1 MKIYRDK
8 DSDIALIRDK
18 SIVVVGY
25 GNQGSAFAQNLRD
38 SGLNVSVS
46 LKENSP
52 TIIRATEDGFP
63 VASNDDAHLA
73 DMVLMMIP
81 DHLQGEFYD
90 THLKGKL
97 RRGQTLVFAHGYSIH
112 FGLIKPPK
120 GVRCLLV
127 APHGP
132 GADVRS
138 RFVDGTGLSCFIA
151 SHPVNSG
158 ISLKYALAIAQA
170 CGFTRAGA
178 FKTTFE
184 HEAVGDLFGEQA
196 LLCGGLTHLL
206 MAVFD
211 TLVRNGIPREN
222 AYLETAHQLELL
234 ASLIREGG
242 VTGMFRKISQTAQF
256 GTVVSEKSITNRKL
270 QSELQKLYDD
280 VASGRFARK
289 WMREYR
295 SDYPGIAEF
304 EKRIKSSAFEKT
316 SAKMRGMLNKHEQ
329 SAGE

>member
-8 DSDIALIRDK
+8 DADIALIRDR

-46 LKENSP
+46 LKERSS
-52 TIIRATEDGFP
+52 TIRRATADGFP
-63 VASNDDAHLA
+63 VISNGDAHLA
-73 DMVLMMIP
+73 DMILMMIP
-81 DHLQGEFYD
+81 DHLHGEFFD
-90 THLKGKL
+90 AHLKDKL
-97 RRGQTLVFAHGYSIH
+97 RRGQVLVFAHGYSIH
-112 FGLIKPPK
+112 FGLIKQPK
-120 GVRCLLV
+120 GIRCLLV

-138 RFVDGTGLSCFIA
+138 RFVNGTGLSCFIA

-158 ISLKYALAIAQA
+158 TSIKHALAIAKA
-170 CGFTRAGA
+170 CGCTRAGA

-256 GTVVSEKSITNRKL
+256 GTVVSEKSIANRKL
-270 QSELQKLYDD
+270 LSELQKLYDD
-280 VASGRFARK
+280 VASGKFARK
-289 WMREYR
+289 WTREYR
-295 SDYPGIAEF
+295 SDYPGITEF
-304 EKRIKSSAFEKT
+304 EKRIKSSSFEKT
-316 SAKMRGMLNKHEQ
+316 SAKMRKVLNERK
-329 SAGE
+329 

>member
-8 DSDIALIRDK
+8 DADIALIRDK
-18 SIVVVGY
+18 STVVVGY
-25 GNQGSAFAQNLRD
+25 GNQGTALAQNLRD

-46 LKENSP
+46 LEERSS
-52 TIIRATEDGFP
+52 TIKVATKDGFP
-63 VASNDDAHLA
+63 VVSNEDTYLA
-73 DMVLMMIP
+73 DMILMMIP
-81 DHLQGEFYD
+81 DHLHGEFFD
-90 THLKGKL
+90 AHLKDKL
-97 RRGQTLVFAHGYSIH
+97 RRGQTLVFAHGYSIN
-112 FGLIKPPK
+112 FGLIRPPK
-120 GVRCLLV
+120 GIRCLLV

-138 RFVDGTGLSCFIA
+138 RFVEGSGLSCFIA
-151 SHPVNSG
+151 SYPVNSG
-158 ISLKYALAIAQA
+158 TSLKYALAIAKA
-170 CGFTRAGA
+170 CGCTRAGA

-222 AYLETAHQLELL
+222 AYLETAHQVELL

-256 GTVVSEKSITNRKL
+256 GTVVSEHSIANRKL
-270 QSELQKLYDD
+270 LSELQKLYDD
-280 VASGRFARK
+280 VTSGRFALK
-289 WMREYR
+289 WTREYR
-295 SDYPGIAEF
+295 SDFSGIAEF

-316 SAKMRGMLNKHEQ
+316 SAKMRKMLDERKQ
-329 SAGE
+329 PTGE

>member
-1 MKIYRDK
+1 MKILKDK
-8 DSDIALIRDK
+8 DADIELIRDK
-18 SIVVVGY
+18 SIVIVGY
-25 GNQGSAFAQNLRD
+25 GNQGTAFAQNLRD

-46 LKENSP
+46 LKEGSS
-52 TIIRATEDGFP
+52 TIRKATADGFP
-63 VASNDDAHLA
+63 VVSNEGTCLA
-73 DMVLMMIP
+73 GMILMMIP
-81 DHLQGEFYD
+81 DHLHGEFFD
-90 THLKGKL
+90 AHLKDKL
-97 RRGQTLVFAHGYSIH
+97 RRGQMLVFAHGYSIH

-120 GVRCLLV
+120 GIRCLLV

-138 RFVDGTGLSCFIA
+138 RFVEGSGLSCFIA
-151 SHPVNSG
+151 SYPVNSG
-158 ISLKYALAIAQA
+158 TSLRYALAIAKA
-170 CGFTRAGA
+170 CGCTRAGA

-211 TLVRNGIPREN
+211 TLVRNGIPKEN

-256 GTVVSEKSITNRKL
+256 GTVVSEYSIANRKL
-270 QSELQKLYDD
+270 LSELQKLYDD

-289 WMREYR
+289 WMQEYR
-295 SDYPGIAEF
+295 SDYPAITEF
-304 EKRIKSSAFEKT
+304 ERRIESSSFEKT
-316 SAKMRGMLNKHEQ
+316 SAKMRNMFDERKQ
-329 SAGE
+329 PTGE

>member
-1 MKIYRDK
+1 VKIYRDK
-8 DSDIALIRDK
+8 DADIALISDK
-18 SIVVVGY
+18 SMAVVGY
-25 GNQGSAFAQNLRD
+25 GNQGTAFAQNLRD

-46 LKENSP
+46 LRERSSS
-52 TIIRATEDGFP
+52 IGMFP
-63 VASNDDAHLA
+63 VVSNEDAYLA
-73 DMVLMMIP
+73 DMIFMMIP
-81 DHLQGEFYD
+81 DHLHGEFFD
-90 THLKGKL
+90 AHLKNRL
-97 RRGQTLVFAHGYSIH
+97 RRGQALVFAHGYSIH
-112 FGLIKPPK
+112 FGLIKLPK
-120 GVRCLLV
+120 GIRCLLV

-158 ISLKYALAIAQA
+158 TSLEYALAIARA
-170 CGFTRAGA
+170 CGCTSAGA

-184 HEAVGDLFGEQA
+184 HEAIGDLFGEQA

-211 TLVRNGIPREN
+211 TLVRNGIPPEN

-242 VTGMFRKISQTAQF
+242 VAGMFRRISQTAQF
-256 GTVVSEKSITNRKL
+256 GTVVSEHSIANRKL
-270 QSELQKLYDD
+270 LSELQKLYDN

-295 SDYPGIAEF
+295 SGYPSIAEF
-304 EKRIKSSAFEKT
+304 ERRVKSSAFEKT
-316 SAKMRGMLNKHEQ
+316 SAKMRRLLDGRKQ
-329 SAGE
+329 STGK

>member
-8 DSDIALIRDK
+8 DADVALIRDK
-18 SIVVVGY
+18 SIAVIGY
-25 GNQGSAFAQNLRD
+25 GNQGTAFAQNLRD

-46 LKENSP
+46 LRERSSSVGK
-52 TIIRATEDGFP
+52 AAEDGFP
-63 VASNDDAHLA
+63 VVSNGDAHLA
-73 DMVLMMIP
+73 DMILMMIP
-81 DHLQGEFYD
+81 DHLHGEFFD
-90 THLKGKL
+90 VHLKDKL
-97 RRGQTLVFAHGYSIH
+97 RRAQTLVFAHGYSIH
-112 FGLIKPPK
+112 FGLVKPPK
-120 GVRCLLV
+120 GIRCLLV

-151 SHPVNSG
+151 SHPVSSG
-158 ISLKYALAIAQA
+158 THLKYALAIAKA
-170 CGFTRAGA
+170 IGCTRAGA

-234 ASLIREGG
+234 ARLIREGG

-256 GTVVSEKSITNRKL
+256 DTVVSEHSIANRKL
-270 QSELQKLYDD
+270 LSELQKLYDD
-280 VASGRFARK
+280 VASGGFARK

-304 EKRIKSSAFEKT
+304 EKRIKSSSFEKT
-316 SAKMRGMLNKHEQ
+316 SIMMRKTL
-329 SAGE
+329 GESE